1 MVVQLN
7 LNSFYI
13 KHNWSFSVGKLR
25 QWFKRWIAF
34 RVERS
39 FQKTADRL
47 FMKHQVKTTDGDNT

>member
-1 MVVQLN
+1 M
-7 LNSFYI
+7 
-13 KHNWSFSVGKLR
+13 GKIR
-25 QWFKRWIAF
+25 KWIKRWIAL